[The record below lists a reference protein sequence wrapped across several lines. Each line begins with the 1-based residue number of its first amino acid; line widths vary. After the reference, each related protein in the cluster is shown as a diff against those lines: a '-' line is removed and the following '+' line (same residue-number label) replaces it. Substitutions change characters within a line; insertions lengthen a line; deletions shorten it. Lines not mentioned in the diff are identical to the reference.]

1 MTLWEQLQSLQ
12 GEDQAKIGELLGK
25 YAVELEVQSH
35 LAAWLEHQPWG
46 EAIDGNV
53 PEQEQKAQEL
63 LQNLVE
69 ALRQKAK
76 QVTNVGRPLE
86 SMILVNKLNEIA
98 NNVEMKYRNNV
109 TGLAMTINQLLFEE
123 SQLLMMSQEQLVD
136 GMDGTDEARQSEFIA
151 TVLTQNSQ
159 EMENVVKN
167 LEQEKESYV
176 IQFEE
181 TRNKIVLLEGKYR
194 ELQNSTIGEPS
205 KKEES
210 LRQCKGNM
218 EKMWASI
225 KQHAEELLSRR
236 NDAIEK
242 LKIQLE
248 HFQEYQKSVLN
259 EIGNWRF
266 QQKLAHCGYPEPGTL
281 DEVKKHCESLAE
293 LEWRGYTH
301 TTQVENLFLQV
312 LQNNPME
319 LNRMTELKN
328 AYKNL
333 LTQLIQGAF
342 VIEKQPPQVLKTQT
356 KFTSTVRHLIGSKLN
371 MQMSKPEVTATII
384 TERQAEELHRTG
396 TWKSQGQDEILN
408 NKKVMEYIQE
418 KDSVVAEFK
427 NMSLKKVNRQ
437 GKKNT
442 ERVMDEKST
451 LVFQAQ
457 LHIGGE
463 KFPVMQ
469 LSLPVSVIVHG
480 NQQPEAEGTIFW
492 DNAFSVIE
500 RVPFEV
506 CEVVTWAQFTMALNM
521 RWSLA
526 NGHPLNDNHLDYL
539 ASKLYGE
546 KPMMEGYTN
555 HQLKKEHFNKDNL
568 PDRQFTFWVWFYS
581 VLDLVKKNFQ
591 QEWQESLI
599 LGFIAKDEAREI
611 LLQKPVGTFL
621 LRFSDGILG
630 GISVAYVLVNEQGNL
645 DVWNI
650 EPWSY
655 KDLGR
660 RNLSDRIKDLEELQ
674 YLYPDVPKDD
684 AFGKFYSKIEERP
697 HDGPLDYV
705 KSNLTCNV
713 SRAKQNR
720 GGIGSPMGMPGSPES
735 FMDPSSPLATF

>member
-25 YAVELEVQSH
+25 YSLELEVQSH
-35 LAAWLEHQPWG
+35 LAAWLEHQTWG
-46 EAIDGNV
+46 DAVDNNV

-63 LQNLVE
+63 LQNLVD

-86 SMILVNKLNEIA
+86 AMIMVNKLNEIA
-98 NNVEMKYRNNV
+98 NNVEVKYRNNATSLAV
-109 TGLAMTINQLLFEE
+109 TMQQLLFEE
-123 SQLLMMSQEQLVD
+123 SQLLLISQEQLVD
-136 GMDGTDEARQSEFIA
+136 GMDGTDDARQSEIIA

-159 EMENVVKN
+159 EMEIVVKN
-167 LEQEKESYV
+167 LEQEKEGYV

-181 TRNKIVLLEGKYR
+181 TRNKIVVLEGKYR
-194 ELQNSTIGEPS
+194 ELQNSSIAEAS
-205 KKEES
+205 KEES
-210 LRQCKGNM
+210 LRRCKGDM
-218 EKMWASI
+218 EKMWAAI

-259 EIGNWRF
+259 EIGNWKY
-266 QQKLAHCGYPEPGTL
+266 QQKLAHCGYPEPGPL
-281 DEVKKHCESLAE
+281 DEIKKHCESLAE

-312 LQNNPME
+312 LQNNPIE

-333 LTQLIQGAF
+333 LTELIEGAF

-384 TERQAEELHRTG
+384 TEKQAQELHRTG

-451 LVFQAQ
+451 LVFQAH

-463 KFPVMQ
+463 KFSVMQ

-492 DNAFSVIE
+492 DNAFSVI
-500 RVPFEV
+500 V
-506 CEVVTWAQFTMALNM
+506 
-521 RWSLA
+521 S
-526 NGHPLNDNHLDYL
+526 YL
-539 ASKLYGE
+539 AEL
-546 KPMMEGYTN
+546 
-555 HQLKKEHFNKDNL
+555 
-568 PDRQFTFWVWFYS
+568 FT
-581 VLDLVKKNFQ
+581 
-591 QEWQESLI
+591 
-599 LGFIAKDEAREI
+599 
-611 LLQKPVGTFL
+611 
-621 LRFSDGILG
+621 LRS
-630 GISVAYVLVNEQGNL
+630 
-645 DVWNI
+645 
-650 EPWSY
+650 
-655 KDLGR
+655 
-660 RNLSDRIKDLEELQ
+660 
-674 YLYPDVPKDD
+674 
-684 AFGKFYSKIEERP
+684 
-697 HDGPLDYV
+697 
-705 KSNLTCNV
+705 C
-713 SRAKQNR
+713 
-720 GGIGSPMGMPGSPES
+720 
-735 FMDPSSPLATF
+735 

>member
-1 MTLWEQLQSLQ
+1 MTFWEQLQSLQ
-12 GEDQAKIGELLGK
+12 GDGQAKIGELLGK
-25 YAVELEVQSH
+25 YSLELEVQSH
-35 LAAWLEHQPWG
+35 LAAWLENQPWSD
-46 EAIDGNV
+46 AVDSNV
-53 PEQEQKAQEL
+53 PEQEQKAKEL
-63 LQNLVE
+63 LQSLVE
-69 ALRQKAK
+69 ALRQKSK
-76 QVTNVGRPLE
+76 QVENVGRPLE
-86 SMILVNKLNEIA
+86 AMILVNKLKETA

-109 TGLAMTINQLLFEE
+109 TSLAITIQQLLFEE
-123 SQLLMMSQEQLVD
+123 SQLLMAQEQLVN
-136 GMDGTDEARQSEFIA
+136 GMDGTEEARQSEFIA
-151 TVLTQNSQ
+151 NVLSQNSQ
-159 EMENVVKN
+159 EMENAVKS

-181 TRNKIVLLEGKYR
+181 TRNKIVVLEGKYR
-194 ELQNSTIGEPS
+194 ELQNSSLADST
-205 KKEES
+205 KEES
-210 LRQCKGNM
+210 LQRCRGDM
-218 EKMWASI
+218 EKLWAAI
-225 KQHAEELLSRR
+225 KLHAEELLSCR
-236 NDAIEK
+236 NETIEK
-242 LKIQLE
+242 LKVQLE
-248 HFQEYQKSVLN
+248 HFQEYQKSILT
-259 EIGNWRF
+259 EICNWKY

-281 DEVKKHCESLAE
+281 DEVKKHCEALAE

-301 TTQVENLFLQV
+301 TSQVENLFLQV

-342 VIEKQPPQVLKTQT
+342 IIEKQPPQVLKTQT

-408 NKKVMEYIQE
+408 NKKVMEYVLE

-427 NMSLKKVNRQ
+427 NMSLKKVCRQ

-463 KFPVMQ
+463 KFSVMQ

-506 CEVVTWAQFTMALNM
+506 CEVVTWLQFTLALNM
-521 RWSLA
+521 RWTMA

-539 ASKLYGE
+539 ASKLYGD
-546 KPMMEGYTN
+546 KPMLEGYSN

-568 PDRQFTFWVWFYS
+568 PDRQFSFWIWFYS
-581 VLDLVKKNFQ
+581 ILDLVKKNFP
-591 QEWQESLI
+591 QEWQEGLV
-599 LGFIAKDEAREI
+599 LGFISKDEAREI

-630 GISVAYVLVNEQGNL
+630 GISVAYVLLNEQGML

-684 AFGKFYSKIEERP
+684 AFGKFYTKIEERP
-697 HDGPLDYV
+697 HDSPFDYV

-713 SRAKQNR
+713 PRAHRQQRN
-720 GGIGSPMGMPGSPES
+720 GIGSPMPMVGSPDS
-735 FMDPSSPLATF
+735 FMDPNSPLA